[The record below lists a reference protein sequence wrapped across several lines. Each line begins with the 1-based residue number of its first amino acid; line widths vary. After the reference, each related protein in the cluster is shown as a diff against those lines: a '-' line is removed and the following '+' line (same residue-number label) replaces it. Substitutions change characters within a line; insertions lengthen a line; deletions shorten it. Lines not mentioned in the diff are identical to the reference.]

1 MPAKKPTPAVAA
13 PASNVVYALMTKNG
27 RLVLTKRTKGK
38 KKISYVWDLLKSN
51 EVDASLLPSQPDRV
65 VPFFDQVIHVYD
77 IDGDHTH
84 PAINGSVAAYEMGLN
99 SLSTMSTRIRDS
111 PDRTVIHARVDMLR
125 RSAELSRRKKHTR
138 EVVRMTIEEAG
149 FVPDSPPAAK
159 RQRTAA

>member
-1 MPAKKPTPAVAA
+1 
-13 PASNVVYALMTKNG
+13 MTKNA

-38 KKISYVWDLLKSN
+38 KKISYVWDLLKPS
-51 EVDASLLPSQPDRV
+51 EIDASLLPSQPDRV
-65 VPFFDQVIHVYD
+65 VPFFDQVMYVYD

-84 PAINGSVAAYEMGLN
+84 PAINGGVRCYEMGLN

-125 RSAELSRRKKHTR
+125 RSAELNRRNTHTR
-138 EVVRMTIEEAG
+138 EVVRMAIEEAG
-149 FVPDSPPAAK
+149 FVPSPSPPAAK